1 MTAKLTKQ
9 KHEDQKHE
17 AVLALRLATER
28 QRILGK
34 FQDRANCWLERSFE
48 YTLSDRYKLED
59 GYCRG
64 LEHGYISAYQLVAI
78 WLQEEINQIKEEGK
92 NQGKG
97 DEKLRK

>member
-1 MTAKLTKQ
+1 MTPTKITHRGR
-9 KHEDQKHE
+9 KT
-17 AVLALRLATER
+17 VLAAELAAER
-28 QRILGK
+28 QKILGK